1 LPVISLINIDNLR
14 LLIAEEDLS
23 MKGSALTFREKLGY
37 GMGDAG
43 CNMINGAIMLF
54 LTYFYTD
61 IFGLAPAL
69 VGGLLLSVRVL
80 DAVTD
85 PIMGAIADRTQ
96 SRWGRFRP
104 WLLWMSLPY
113 VLFSVLMFTTPEW
126 TYNSKVIYA
135 FVTYFLMSL
144 TYTAISIP
152 YCSLGGV
159 ITNDPHERVSCQ
171 SYRFVMVGVATLIL
185 SLSLLPLVDWFGQG
199 DKARGYQMAMSVLAL
214 IGFFM
219 FLFCFATVRERIRPA
234 VPNNDDLKNDLRD
247 VWKNDQWVRMLLL
260 TFCNVCP
267 GFIRMAATMYYVT
280 WVMGQSTH
288 FATLFISLGV
298 VGMMIGSTLAK
309 VLTDRWCKLKVFF
322 WTNILLAIFS
332 CGFYWLNPH
341 ATTLVVAAY
350 FVLNILHQ
358 IPSPLHWSLM
368 ADVDDYGE
376 WKTGKRS
383 TGISFSGNLFFLK
396 VGLAVAGALVGFL
409 LSWYGYDA
417 GAKQQS
423 GDTLHGIVLMFT
435 IIPAVGYLIT
445 AGVVRLLKVDNRLMH
460 TIQQDLALR
469 RENFRELHEIRPSHA
484 ATIKPGEVK

>member
-1 LPVISLINIDNLR
+1 
-14 LLIAEEDLS
+14 
-23 MKGSALTFREKLGY
+23 MKSAALTVREKIGY

-43 CNMINGAIMLF
+43 CNMIGGAIMLF
-54 LTYFYTD
+54 LNYFYTD
-61 IFGLAPAL
+61 VFGLAPAL
-69 VGGLLLSVRVL
+69 VGVLLLSVRVL

-104 WLLWMSLPY
+104 WLLWISLPY
-113 VLFSVLMFTTPEW
+113 VVFSVLMFTTPDW

-144 TYTAISIP
+144 TYTAINIP

-159 ITNDPHERVSCQ
+159 ITNDPGERVSCQ
-171 SYRFVMVGVATLIL
+171 SYRFVMVGIATLIL
-185 SLSLLPLVDWFGQG
+185 SLSLLPLAEWFGG
-199 DKARGYQMAMSVLAL
+199 ENKARGYQMAMSVLAL
-214 IGFFM
+214 IGLCM

-234 VPNNDDLKNDLRD
+234 VPSNDDMKADLRD
-247 VWKNDQWVRMLLL
+247 VWKNDQWVRILLL

-298 VGMMIGSTLAK
+298 IGMMIGSTLAK

-322 WTNILLAIFS
+322 WTNIALAIFS
-332 CGFYWLNPH
+332 GGFYFLDPQ
-341 ATTLVVAAY
+341 ATVLVVVMY
-350 FVLNILHQ
+350 FFLNILHQ

-376 WKTGKRS
+376 WKTGKRI

-396 VGLAVAGALVGFL
+396 VGLAVAGAMVGFL

-417 GAKQQS
+417 GAKTQAPS
-423 GDTLHGIVLMFT
+423 AINGIVLLFT
-435 IIPAVGYLIT
+435 VIPAVGYLIT
-445 AGVVRLLKVDNRLMH
+445 AGVVRLLKVDRAMMRQ
-460 TIQQDLALR
+460 IQQDLEKR
-469 RENFRELHEIRPSHA
+469 RTSFQELNDYHDSKA
-484 ATIKPGEVK
+484 AVKPVNT

>member
-1 LPVISLINIDNLR
+1 MN
-14 LLIAEEDLS
+14 
-23 MKGSALTFREKLGY
+23 GSALSFKEKLGY

-43 CNMINGAIMLF
+43 CNMIGGAIMLF
-54 LTYFYTD
+54 LNYFYTD
-61 IFGLAPAL
+61 VFGLAPAL
-69 VGGLLLSVRVL
+69 VGVLLLSVRVL

-85 PIMGAIADRTQ
+85 PVMGAIADRTQ

-104 WLLWMSLPY
+104 WLLWVSLPY
-113 VLFSVLMFTTPEW
+113 VLFSVLMFTTPNWSYE
-126 TYNSKVIYA
+126 YKVIYA

-144 TYTAISIP
+144 AYTAINIP

-159 ITNDPHERVSCQ
+159 ITNEPHERVSCQ
-171 SYRFVMVGVATLIL
+171 SYRFVMVGIATLIL
-185 SLSLLPLVDWFGQG
+185 SLTLLPMTEYFGG
-199 DKARGYQMAMSVLAL
+199 DDKARGYQMAMGVMAV
-214 IGFFM
+214 IGLLM
-219 FLFCFATVRERIRPA
+219 FLYCFATVRERIRPA
-234 VPNNDDLKNDLRD
+234 VPSNDDLKNDLRD
-247 VWKNDQWVRMLLL
+247 VWKNDQWVRILLL

-322 WTNILLAIFS
+322 WTNIALAIFS
-332 CGFYWLNPH
+332 CGFWFLDPQ
-341 ATTLVVAAY
+341 ATLLVAVMY
-350 FVLNILHQ
+350 FLLNILHQ

-376 WKTGKRS
+376 WKTGKRI

-396 VGLAVAGALVGFL
+396 VGLAVAGAMVGFL
-409 LSWYGYDA
+409 LSLYGYDA

-423 GDTLHGIVLMFT
+423 ATALGGITLLFTVIPGI
-435 IIPAVGYLIT
+435 GYLIT
-445 AGVVRLLKVDNRLMH
+445 AGVVRLLKVDRQLMQ
-460 TIQQDLALR
+460 TIQQDLAKR
-469 RENFRELHEIRPSHA
+469 RENYRELSALRDGKA
-484 ATIKPGEVK
+484 FDIKPEGTAS

>member
-1 LPVISLINIDNLR
+1 
-14 LLIAEEDLS
+14 
-23 MKGSALTFREKLGY
+23 MKDSALSFREKLGY

-43 CNMINGAIMLF
+43 CNMIGGAIMLF
-54 LTYFYTD
+54 LNYFYTD
-61 IFGLAPAL
+61 VFGLAPAL
-69 VGGLLLSVRVL
+69 VGTLLLSVRVL

-104 WLLWMSLPY
+104 WLLWISVPY
-113 VLFSVLMFTTPEW
+113 VLFSVLMFTTPDWSYE
-126 TYNSKVIYA
+126 NKVIWA

-144 TYTAISIP
+144 TYTAINIP

-159 ITNDPHERVSCQ
+159 ITSDPGERVSCQ
-171 SYRFVMVGVATLIL
+171 SYRFVMVGIATLIL
-185 SLSLLPLVDWFGQG
+185 SLSLLPMAEWFGG
-199 DKARGYQMAMSVLAL
+199 EDKARGYQLAMSVLAL
-214 IGFFM
+214 IGLAM

-234 VPNNDDLKNDLRD
+234 VPTHDALKSDLRD
-247 VWKNDQWVRMLLL
+247 VWKNDQWVRILLL

-298 VGMMIGSTLAK
+298 VGMMLGSTLAK
-309 VLTDRWCKLKVFF
+309 LLTDRWCKLKVFF
-322 WTNILLAIFS
+322 WTNIALALFS
-332 CGFYWLNPH
+332 CGFYWIDPH
-341 ATTLVVAAY
+341 ATVAVVVAY
-350 FVLNILHQ
+350 FLLNVLHQ

-376 WKTGKRS
+376 WKTGKRI

-396 VGLAVAGALVGFL
+396 VGLAVAGAMVGFL
-409 LSWYGYDA
+409 LSIYGYDA

-423 GDTLHGIVLMFT
+423 SQAVNGIMLLFT
-435 IIPAVGYLIT
+435 VIPGVGCLIT
-445 AGVVRLLKVDNRLMH
+445 AGVVRLLKVDRALMR
-460 TIQQDLALR
+460 TIQDDLALR
-469 RENFRELHEIRPSHA
+469 RANFRELHEVHQRDGVV
-484 ATIKPGEVK
+484 TQTGEAK

>member
-1 LPVISLINIDNLR
+1 MN
-14 LLIAEEDLS
+14 
-23 MKGSALTFREKLGY
+23 GSALSFREKLGY

-43 CNMINGAIMLF
+43 CNMIGGAIMLF
-54 LTYFYTD
+54 LNYFYTD
-61 IFGLAPAL
+61 VFGLAPAL
-69 VGGLLLSVRVL
+69 VGVLLLSVRVL

-104 WLLWMSLPY
+104 WLLWVSVPY
-113 VLFSVLMFTTPEW
+113 VLFSVLMFTTPDWSYE
-126 TYNSKVIYA
+126 YKVMYA

-144 TYTAISIP
+144 AYTAINIP

-171 SYRFVMVGVATLIL
+171 SYRFVMVGIATLIL
-185 SLSLLPLVDWFGQG
+185 SLTLLPMTEWFGG
-199 DKARGYQMAMSVLAL
+199 DNKARGYQMAMGVMAV
-214 IGFFM
+214 IGLLM
-219 FLFCFATVRERIRPA
+219 FLYCFATVRERIRPA
-234 VPNNDDLKNDLRD
+234 VPTNDDLKNDLRD
-247 VWKNDQWVRMLLL
+247 VWKNDQWVRILLL

-322 WTNILLAIFS
+322 WTNIALAIFS
-332 CGFYWLNPH
+332 CGFYFLNPQ
-341 ATTLVVAAY
+341 ATVLVAVMY
-350 FVLNILHQ
+350 FLLNILHQ

-376 WKTGKRS
+376 WKTGKRI

-396 VGLAVAGALVGFL
+396 VGLAVAGAMVGFL
-409 LSWYGYDA
+409 LSFYGYDA
-417 GAKQQS
+417 GAKQQDAS
-423 GDTLHGIVLMFT
+423 AINGIMLLFT
-435 IIPAVGYLIT
+435 VIPGIGYLIT
-445 AGVVRLLKVDNRLMH
+445 AGVVRLLKVDRQLMQ
-460 TIQQDLALR
+460 TIQQDLAKR
-469 RENFRELHEIRPSHA
+469 RENYRELSALRDGNTFA
-484 ATIKPGEVK
+484 IKPEGTAP